1 MASDESLQFLEHLRR
16 NDHLA
21 KTAASGGQP
30 IEQGAA
36 LRPQSKLWEL
46 TSLSA
51 GDFADEAAR
60 FAGLTRVTLQE
71 LLSAPALNE
80 AFSQRFLREMTVFPY
95 QTADG
100 RAALAVADPTDRAAQ
115 RAAEIVL
122 RRDVTITVASVED
135 LSVVLDRRLGEDSA
149 EPADAAGGLVLREDD
164 IESLRDLASGAPVVR
179 AVNDLLE
186 KAVELRAS
194 DIHIEPFQTGLV
206 VRMRVDGLL
215 RPVAAPAGVLP
226 QALISRIKIVANL
239 NIAERR
245 LPQDGAA
252 RLRVGRTDIDIRV
265 AIMPM
270 QHGESA
276 VVRILPKDRNLLV
289 VDRLGFSPADEVKL
303 RRLLK
308 LPHGMIVVTGPTGSG
323 KTTTLATVLSI
334 LNEPGR
340 KILTVEDP
348 VEYDIPGVNQA
359 QVKPAIGL
367 TFAAAL
373 RSFVR
378 QDPDVIMVGEIRD
391 NETAHVAIHA
401 ALTGHLV
408 LTTLHTESAPAAVP
422 RLLDLGVEG
431 YLLRSTLR
439 AVVAQRLVRHL
450 CERCKTP
457 KTLTDADIAEDP
469 RLAELGFRA
478 GEVLQSP
485 CGCERC
491 SGTGYR
497 GRLGV
502 FEMLEMTDEI
512 RSLIGE
518 RTDGHKIDEAAIRAG
533 MTTMIG
539 RRHREMPRRPDIA
552 GGTAS
557 RHHGAL
563 RSDHAELPLPGPDAE
578 RRGRERHALGADGRR
593 GRPPHRIS
601 PPVADRDR
609 RGQEGYGREQRQ
621 FRPVRPAK
629 PGGGD
634 DVHARS
640 CAALEGQCAAGRRA
654 RTVGE

>member
-1 MASDESLQFLEHLRR
+1 MISDQSQQFLEHLRR
-16 NDHLA
+16 QDHLT
-21 KTAASGGQP
+21 KSAASNGQP
-30 IEQGAA
+30 VEQGAA

-46 TSLSA
+46 TNLSA
-51 GDFADEAAR
+51 SDFADEAAR
-60 FAGLTRVTLQE
+60 FAGLERVTLQE
-71 LLSAPALNE
+71 LLSVPALNE
-80 AFSQRFLREMTVFPY
+80 TFSQRFLREMSVFPY
-95 QTADG
+95 QAEDG
-100 RAALAVADPTDRAAQ
+100 SAALAVADPTDTAAQ

-122 RRDVTITVASVED
+122 RRDVTIKVASVED
-135 LSVVLDRRLGEDSA
+135 LSVVLDRRLGEDMT
-149 EPADAAGGLVLREDD
+149 EPADLASQLLPRDDD

-215 RPVAAPAGVLP
+215 RPVVAPAGVLP

-252 RLRVGRTDIDIRV
+252 RLRVGRADIDIRV

-276 VVRILPKDRNLLV
+276 VIRILPKDRGLLMV
-289 VDRLGFSPADEVKL
+289 EKLGFSPADDVKL

-408 LTTLHTESAPAAVP
+408 LTTLHTESAAAAVP

-457 KTLTDADIAEDP
+457 KPLSDAEFAEDP

-478 GEVLQSP
+478 GEVLFVP

-502 FEMLEMTDEI
+502 FEILELTDEI

-518 RTDGHKIDEAAIRAG
+518 KTDGHKIDQVAIGAG
-533 MTTMIG
+533 MTTMVADG
-539 RRHREMPRRPDIA
+539 VAKCRA
-552 GGTAS
+552 GLTS
-557 RHHGAL
+557 P
-563 RSDHAELPLPGPDAE
+563 AELL
-578 RRGRERHALGADGRR
+578 R
-593 GRPPHRIS
+593 
-601 PPVADRDR
+601 VTT
-609 RGQEGYGREQRQ
+609 
-621 FRPVRPAK
+621 
-629 PGGGD
+629 
-634 DVHARS
+634 AR
-640 CAALEGQCAAGRRA
+640 
-654 RTVGE
+654 